1 MIFKVLDALGLAIGV
16 GQGMKMGQL
25 LESQGELKKGRDHR
39 YYVTI
44 VLMLLLFHNC
54 RINQLPVSAT
64 RWQHAVPYLSR
75 NFYLVT

>member
-16 GQGMKMGQL
+16 GQGMKMGQP
-25 LESQGELKKGRDHR
+25 LESQGELKEGRDHR
-39 YYVTI
+39 YYITI

-64 RWQHAVPYLSR
+64 RWQHLSLIG
-75 NFYLVT
+75 LVTFILVI